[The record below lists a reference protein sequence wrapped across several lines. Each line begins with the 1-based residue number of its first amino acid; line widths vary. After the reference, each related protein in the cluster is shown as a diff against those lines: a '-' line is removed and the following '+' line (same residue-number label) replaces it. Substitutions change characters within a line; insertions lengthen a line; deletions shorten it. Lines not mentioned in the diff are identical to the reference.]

1 MQQTLRERSCIPEV
15 QRHAGGLARDL
26 VDALRPCALHMSQ
39 EALAHGHLPK
49 FLREQHESE
58 QDVREIPTRFL
69 GESLE

>member
-26 VDALRPCALHMSQ
+26 VDAMHMSQ